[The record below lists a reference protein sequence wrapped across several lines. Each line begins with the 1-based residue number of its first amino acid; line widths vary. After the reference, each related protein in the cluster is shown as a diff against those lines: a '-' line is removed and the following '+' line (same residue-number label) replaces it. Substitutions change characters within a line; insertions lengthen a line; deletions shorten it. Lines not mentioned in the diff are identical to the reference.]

1 MRHSIASVF
10 AVVIA
15 TVITAMIAC
24 VIAAGAVQAST
35 STTRLPDF
43 TSADTV
49 LKWINGY
56 RLHPEPA
63 GVPAAVVAMS
73 RLGAF
78 KDPENAGVYI
88 GFMAG
93 IIGMNPDKADD
104 LITKMLAM
112 TPEDNWAIVRAIAY
126 SSHPDWKGLMRRF
139 VDRMPTRK
147 KMMEQ
152 YLDGKEPILTDLNF
166 AEPPG
171 TMDKVKR
178 VFRVDKYFAPP
189 EPKKPVLDGSAE
201 VLDTLWGYYFA
212 TGAYGPIA
220 RIVLMLPWSK
230 DKDDVDK
237 LTVGSMAKYTLATNA
252 SRDTRLLFMLKASS
266 KQQPK
271 KVAPVLAEVIDAA
284 EMVETAK
291 IRKEALAAVDELKRK
306 GPGSK
311 RDAALWGQ
319 VGEGAVAVGCIAAAA
334 LGQVEFGIPCVV
346 GGAVSS
352 AGLHFLSTP

>member
-1 MRHSIASVF
+1 MRHLIAGVI
-10 AVVIA
+10 AVVMAIQ
-15 TVITAMIAC
+15 
-24 VIAAGAVQAST
+24 AVPASAV
-35 STTRLPDF
+35 TRFADF
-43 TSADTV
+43 TSAEAV

-56 RLHPEPA
+56 RLKPEPA
-63 GVPAAVVAMS
+63 SVPAAVVAMS

-93 IIGMNPDKADD
+93 VIGMNSAKADE
-104 LITKMLAM
+104 LVTKMLPIA
-112 TPEDNWAIVRAIAY
+112 PEDHWALVRAIAY
-126 SSHPDWKGLMRRF
+126 SSHPDWKGLMQRF

-147 KMMEQ
+147 KMIEQ
-152 YLDGKEPILTDLNF
+152 YLDGKLPVLTELNF

-171 TMDKVKR
+171 TLDKVTN
-178 VFRVDKYFAPP
+178 VFRVDKYFVAP
-189 EPKKPVLDGSAE
+189 EVKKPALDPSPV

-230 DKDDVDK
+230 DRDDVEK

-252 SRDTRLLFMLKASS
+252 SRDTKLLFMLKASA

-271 KVAPVLAEVIDAA
+271 KVAPVLTEVIEAA

-291 IRKEALAAVDELKRK
+291 IRKEALAALDELKRK
-306 GPGSK
+306 GPGSR

-319 VGEGAVAVGCIAAAA
+319 VGEGAIAVGCIAAAA

-352 AGLHFLSTP
+352 AGLHFLSTPQ